1 MAVPAGFP
9 TTGLRFCFEALQ
21 EAGTDGS
28 TLGTLTDQSGNGF
41 HAAQGTAARQAVFR
55 ASGIGGKAAIEF
67 DGVDDYY
74 PFPTAALG
82 MFQAVGGGTLVMV
95 VTDTGSLTAT
105 VNRRPIFA
113 SRGSTSGAARI
124 AVSHVSTGGTAMIS
138 ELAARRLDGDTAGVI
153 GGTATSNS
161 PVARVGMVDWSNSVG
176 VHYKNGDV
184 EGRKAPFLTAGL
196 TENTASLA
204 INVGANGRAADSNLG
219 NFWRGPIALV
229 ATWNRVLTDTER
241 SDIAKYVQDTYGII
255 QSNYPKVSV
264 TSSRATTWAVS
275 ALVTAS
281 RATTW
286 DVRAL
291 VTAARSTAWRVL
303 VQVGV
308 TRSTS
313 WDIRAAVTATR
324 TALWNV
330 KAIVGAARATTWHV
344 FAGAVQ
350 TVLRK
355 GRSTLTAAPA
365 ATSAVAPAPTA
376 VSSLSP
382 APTAMSALAPPVTAV
397 STLQE

>member
-1 MAVPAGFP
+1 MVVPAGFP
-9 TTGLRFCFEALQ
+9 TSGLLFCFEVLQ

-28 TLGTLTDQSGNGF
+28 TLGTKTDQSGNGF

-55 ASGIGGKAAIEF
+55 ADGIGGKPALEY

-74 PFPTAALG
+74 PLPAAALS
-82 MFQAVGGGTLVMV
+82 MFQAVGGGTLLV
-95 VTDTGSLTAT
+95 VATDTGNLTAT
-105 VNRRPIFA
+105 TNRRPIFV

-161 PVARVGMVDWSNSVG
+161 PVVRLGMVEWSNSVG
-176 VHYKNGDV
+176 VHYKNGDL
-184 EGRKAPFLTAGL
+184 EGQKSPFLTAGL
-196 TENTASLA
+196 TSDTASLA

-219 NFWRGPIALV
+219 NFWKGRSSLEAG
-229 ATWNRVLTDTER
+229 WNRVLTDTER
-241 SDIAKYVQDTYGII
+241 GAIAKYVQDTYGIT

-264 TSSRATTWAVS
+264 TSSRATTWAVA

-286 DVRAL
+286 DVRSI

-303 VQVGV
+303 VQVGA

-324 TALWNV
+324 VALWDV

-376 VSSLSP
+376 VSSLTP
-382 APTAMSALAPPVTAV
+382 APTARSAVAPPVTAV